1 VEEVS
6 AFIGEQPPDRP
17 FEDMVAAVLK
27 FTNQAYGT
35 IHFSLNIPHGA
46 STLEVHGS
54 QGSLFATDTTDQWW
68 GGGGGELLMKSDQ
81 TTTRFQFHKTDLY
94 KDEIEDFNRCIRENR
109 EPSATGIDGMRNAEI
124 SVAMFESGRQGK
136 KISIESSAKNL

>member
-1 VEEVS
+1 MEEVS

-68 GGGGGELLMKSDQ
+68 GGGGGEKEREGGREGGRGGMEWVGEW
-81 TTTRFQFHKTDLY
+81 
-94 KDEIEDFNRCIRENR
+94 EIE
-109 EPSATGIDGMRNAEI
+109 
-124 SVAMFESGRQGK
+124 
-136 KISIESSAKNL
+136 